1 VSGPRLAGGRRAVLR
16 ALAAAPLAA
25 WAGRAEGRDYTS
37 AVEVLDEID
46 RLEADLDRR
55 LARVAAAAAFAA
67 SVHADHE
74 RQRRERSALRRRL
87 RLPASREAA
96 APATPPPIDVESL
109 RALAQDLVHA
119 HAEGLPALGDAA
131 AVDTLARHMVVDA
144 RHLAII
150 QMWGEAE
157 EQRG

>member
-1 VSGPRLAGGRRAVLR
+1 MSPRARGRRDLIR
-16 ALAAAPLAA
+16 ALAAAPLLVL
-25 WAGRAEGRDYTS
+25 AGRVEARDYTS

-55 LARVAAAAAFAA
+55 LARVAAAGAFAA

-74 RQRRERSALRRRL
+74 RHRQERAALRRRL
-87 RLPASREAA
+87 HLPPSRPAA
-96 APATPPPIDVESL
+96 APAPPTPIDVESL
-109 RALAQDLVHA
+109 RTVAQDLVHA

-131 AVDTLARHMVVDA
+131 AVDTLARHMVADA
-144 RHLAII
+144 RHLAVI

>member
-1 VSGPRLAGGRRAVLR
+1 MLR
-16 ALAAAPLAA
+16 VLAAAPLFA
-25 WAGRAEGRDYTS
+25 WAGRAEARDYTS
-37 AVEVLDEID
+37 AAEVLDEID

-55 LARVAAAAAFAA
+55 LARVPAAGAFAA

-87 RLPASREAA
+87 RLPASRAADAA
-96 APATPPPIDVESL
+96 AAAPPIDVESL
-109 RALAQDLVHA
+109 RAVAQDLVHA

-144 RHLAII
+144 RHLAIL
-150 QMWGEAE
+150 QMWGESE

>member
-1 VSGPRLAGGRRAVLR
+1 MSPRARARRSVLR
-16 ALAAAPLAA
+16 ALAAAPVVVLAGQA
-25 WAGRAEGRDYTS
+25 HARDYSS
-37 AVEVLDEID
+37 AAEVLDEID

-55 LARVAAAAAFAA
+55 LARVAAAGAFAA

-74 RQRRERSALRRRL
+74 RHRRERSVLRRRL
-87 RLPASREAA
+87 GLPASPAPA
-96 APATPPPIDVESL
+96 APATLAPIDVESL
-109 RALAQDLVHA
+109 RTVAQDLVHA

>member
-1 VSGPRLAGGRRAVLR
+1 MGTRRVGGRRALLR
-16 ALAAAPLAA
+16 AMAAAPLVA
-25 WAGRAEGRDYTS
+25 WAGRAEARDYTS

-55 LARVAAAAAFAA
+55 LARVPAAGGFAA

-74 RQRRERSALRRRL
+74 RQRGERSALRRRL
-87 RLPASREAA
+87 RLSAARSAA

-109 RALAQDLVHA
+109 RSLAQDLVHA
-119 HAEGLPALGDAA
+119 HAEGLPALSDAA

-150 QMWGEAE
+150 QMWGESE

>member
-1 VSGPRLAGGRRAVLR
+1 MARIGRRGVLR

-25 WAGRAEGRDYTS
+25 WAGRAEARDYTS

-55 LARVAAAAAFAA
+55 LARVAAAGAFAA
-67 SVHADHE
+67 SVHAAHE
-74 RQRRERSALRRRL
+74 RHREERAELRRRL
-87 RLPASREAA
+87 RLPAPRPAAAPA
-96 APATPPPIDVESL
+96 APATPTPFDVESL

>member
-1 VSGPRLAGGRRAVLR
+1 MRDRIGRRGLLR
-16 ALAAAPLAA
+16 VLAATPLAV
-25 WAGRAEGRDYTS
+25 WASGVQARDYTS
-37 AVEVLDEID
+37 AAEVLDEID

-55 LARVAAAAAFAA
+55 LARVAAAGAFAA

-74 RQRRERSALRRRL
+74 RHRRERAVLRRRL

-96 APATPPPIDVESL
+96 APATLPPIDVESL
-109 RALAQDLVHA
+109 RTVAQDLVHA

>member
-1 VSGPRLAGGRRAVLR
+1 VLR

-25 WAGRAEGRDYTS
+25 LAGRAEARDYTS

-55 LARVAAAAAFAA
+55 LARVAAAGAFAA
-67 SVHADHE
+67 SVHEDHE
-74 RQRRERSALRRRL
+74 RLRRERSALRRRL
-87 RLPASREAA
+87 RLSASREVVV
-96 APATPPPIDVESL
+96 PATPPPIDVESL
-109 RALAQDLVHA
+109 RAVAQDLVHA

-144 RHLAII
+144 RHLAVL
-150 QMWGEAE
+150 QMWGESE